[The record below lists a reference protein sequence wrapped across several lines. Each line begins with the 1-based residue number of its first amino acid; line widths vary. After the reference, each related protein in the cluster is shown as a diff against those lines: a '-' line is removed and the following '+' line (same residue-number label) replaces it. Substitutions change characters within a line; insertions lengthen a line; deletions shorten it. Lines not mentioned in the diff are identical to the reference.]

1 MFQKIT
7 VAVAFNHHLE
17 DELTCAAQLARG
29 AELHMVHVGKA
40 TAQKEQYLEEVL
52 KRLQIKL
59 NGLHWLEGDKVESLL
74 EFTQIQHTD
83 LLITANDD
91 TQNLFK
97 YFTGSISKNLCRK
110 CRCSILLLH
119 HPVKN
124 KGAFEHLVV
133 SGVDH
138 PKTPYTLDFAS
149 KLSGRTNTKKLTL
162 VEELPVD
169 HLVVSAGHDMV
180 EKAKYSTEDTLMNL
194 FDNKQEVDNM
204 LHRFAMGNLKVEV
217 DRREGKP
224 GHCVSAF
231 ARESQAD
238 LLVLNSPDT
247 ELGLLDRLFPHDL
260 EYALSNLPCSLLVVH
275 PQEFEFN

>member
-17 DELTCAAQLARG
+17 DELSCAALLAKD
-29 AELHMVHVGKA
+29 AELHLVHVGEA
-40 TAQKEQYLEEVL
+40 STQKQQHLDEVL

-59 NGLHWLEGDKVESLL
+59 DGLHWLEGDKVESLL
-74 EFTQIQHTD
+74 EFTQTQKID
-83 LLITANDD
+83 LLITATDD
-91 TQNLFK
+91 TQNVFK
-97 YFTGSISKNLCRK
+97 YFRGSISKNLCRK

-124 KGAFEHLVV
+124 NGAFEHLVV

-138 PKTPYTLDFAS
+138 PKTPNTLEFAA
-149 KLSGRTNTKKLTL
+149 KLIKLTSTKKITL
-162 VEELPVD
+162 VEELPID
-169 HLVVSAGHDMV
+169 QLVVSMENDQPNQPI
-180 EKAKYSTEDTLMNL
+180 YNTEDTLMNL
-194 FDNKQEVDNM
+194 FDNKQEVDN
-204 LHRFAMGNLKVEV
+204 LLQQFVSSNIEV
-217 DRREGKP
+217 KIDQREGKP
-224 GHCVSAF
+224 GHCVSTF

-275 PQEFEFN
+275 QQGFEFN

>member
-17 DELTCAAQLARG
+17 DELSCAAQLAAG
-29 AELHMVHVGKA
+29 AELHVVHVGRPS
-40 TAQKEQYLEEVL
+40 AQKEQHLNEVL
-52 KRLQIKL
+52 NRLKINL

-74 EFTQIQHTD
+74 EFTQTQHID
-83 LLITANDD
+83 LLITATDD

-124 KGAFEHLVV
+124 RGSFEHIVV

-138 PKTPYTLDFAS
+138 PKTAYTLEFAA
-149 KLSGRTNTKKLTL
+149 KLSELTHTKKLTL

-169 HLVVSAGHDMV
+169 HLVVSAGHDLV
-180 EKAKYSTEDTLMNL
+180 DKTVYNTKDTLMNL
-194 FDNKQEVDNM
+194 FDNKQEVDTLLN
-204 LHRFAMGNLKVEV
+204 RFASNNLEVEI

-224 GHCVSAF
+224 GYCVSAF
-231 ARESQAD
+231 ARESHAD

>member
-17 DELTCAAQLARG
+17 DELSCAAQLAKG
-29 AELHMVHVGKA
+29 AELHLVHVGQPNP
-40 TAQKEQYLEEVL
+40 QKEQYLAEVL

-59 NGLHWLEGDKVESLL
+59 DGLHWLEGDKVESLL
-74 EFTQIQHTD
+74 EFTQSQHTD
-83 LLITANDD
+83 LLITATDD

-138 PKTPYTLDFAS
+138 PKTSYTLEFAARLS
-149 KLSGRTNTKKLTL
+149 KCTETKKLTL

-169 HLVVSAGHDMV
+169 QLVVSMGNDQPAQPV
-180 EKAKYSTEDTLMNL
+180 YSTAETLMNL
-194 FDNKQEVDNM
+194 FDNRQAVDNL
-204 LHRFAMGNLKVEV
+204 LHQFESGNLQVEV

-224 GHCVSAF
+224 GYCVSAF

>member
-7 VAVAFNHHLE
+7 VAVSFNHHLE
-17 DELTCAAQLARG
+17 DELSCAAKLAKE
-29 AELHMVHVGKA
+29 AELHLVHVGQP
-40 TAQKEQYLEEVL
+40 TSQKEEHLAEVL

-59 NGLHWLEGDKVESLL
+59 NGLHWLDGDKVESLL
-74 EFTQIQHTD
+74 EFTQTQQTD
-83 LLITANDD
+83 LLITATDD

-124 KGAFEHLVV
+124 NGEFEHLVV

-138 PKTPYTLDFAS
+138 PKTANTLEFVA
-149 KLSGRTNTKKLTL
+149 KLIERTNTKKMTL
-162 VEELPVD
+162 LEELPVD
-169 HLVVSAGHDMV
+169 QLVVSMGQDQPAQS
-180 EKAKYSTEDTLMNL
+180 AYNTEDTLMNL
-194 FDNKQEVDNM
+194 FDSKQEVDNM
-204 LHRFAMGNLKVEV
+204 LQQFVLSNLKVEV

-224 GHCVSAF
+224 GYCVSAF
-231 ARESQAD
+231 ARESHAD

-275 PQEFEFN
+275 PQGFEFN